1 MLLCKLV
8 LFLRVFFLKQYCYVV
23 SLGNPQT
30 DKWEFLETPH
40 VISDPEQR
48 EAHFAWSEPVPK
60 SAIQTRKQ
68 RDESHYFVYVLLT
81 REMTYKKKKKAWQQS
96 LQVGSM
102 FWLLL
107 GCCFYVL
114 MWLVVDLDLIGRR
127 FDSAVI
133 TPVLLMCTT

>member
-1 MLLCKLV
+1 M
-8 LFLRVFFLKQYCYVV
+8 

-127 FDSAVI
+127 FDSVVI

>member
-1 MLLCKLV
+1 MLLSILV
-8 LFLRVFFLKQYCYVV
+8 LLLRVFFLKQIWNVL

-102 FWLLL
+102 FELLL
-107 GCCFYVL
+107 GCCF
-114 MWLVVDLDLIGRR
+114 VVACCWSW
-127 FDSAVI
+127 FHSASFW
-133 TPVLLMCTT
+133 

>member
-30 DKWEFLETPH
+30 DNWEFLETPH